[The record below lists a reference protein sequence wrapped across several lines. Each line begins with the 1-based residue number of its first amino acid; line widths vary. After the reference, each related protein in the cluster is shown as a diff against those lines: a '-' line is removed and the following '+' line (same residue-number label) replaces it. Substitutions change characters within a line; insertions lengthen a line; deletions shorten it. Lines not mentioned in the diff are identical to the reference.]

1 MALKHH
7 WKFNGNLQD
16 AVGDLHLTNVV
27 GTPAYTSN
35 KDGVANSC
43 VDNSVDWYAYSYDT
57 VELSDPQ
64 RSYSFWMQ
72 TPSPSEKFYIYQDK
86 MFYIAKPYSDNHIS
100 LYYRTNVNWNSAE
113 SGLRG
118 SLEGVIGD
126 WINVCITINNDGV
139 KKMFING
146 ILKGIVTNTIA
157 PVDDTYLSGV
167 LINRFRYFYRVYGIE
182 VYGTNPKNVDEFKYF
197 DHILTDGGV
206 TTVGQAASVNSEVW
220 LLYLDGVNNRPR
232 YTLNE
237 ATNVTATT
245 ATVSWTK

>member
-35 KDGVANSC
+35 KDGVPNSC
-43 VDNSVDWYAYSYDT
+43 VDNSSEWYAYSGYT
-57 VELSDPQ
+57 TEFSDAQ

-72 TPSPSEKFYIYQDK
+72 TPEQVSELAIYRDE
-86 MFYIAKPYSDNHIS
+86 MFYIMKQYITNSIS
-100 LYYRTNVNWNSAE
+100 LLYRSSALWGAE
-113 SGLRG
+113 FSGLTG
-118 SLEGVIGD
+118 SLEGAIGE
-126 WINVCITINNDGV
+126 WINVCITVNNDGV

-157 PVDDTYLSGV
+157 PVDDIYLSGV
-167 LINRFRYFYRVYGIE
+167 LINRFRKFSSYFYPN
-182 VYGTNPKNVDEFKYF
+182 TKNIDEFKYF

-206 TTVGQAASVNSEVW
+206 TTVGQIASVNSEVW

>member
-35 KDGVANSC
+35 KDGAANSC
-43 VDNSVDWYAYSYDT
+43 VDNSVDWYAYSYNT

-64 RSYSFWMQ
+64 RSYSFWIENPLD
-72 TPSPSEKFYIYQDK
+72 TFSTRIPIYQDK
-86 MFYIAKPYSDNHIS
+86 MFHVGKPFSSRSIFLWHRSDI
-100 LYYRTNVNWNSAE
+100 RWTQVG
-113 SGLRG
+113 SGLSG
-118 SLEGVIGD
+118 SFEGVIGD
-126 WINVCITINNDGV
+126 WIHVCITINNVGV

-157 PVDDTYLSGV
+157 PVDDISRSSV
-167 LINRFRYFYRVYGIE
+167 LINRYRHINDTMFGA
-182 VYGTNPKNVDEFKYF
+182 NPKNIDEFKYF
-197 DHILTDGGV
+197 DHILTDGGL

>member
-43 VDNSVDWYAYSYDT
+43 VDNSSKWHAYSDNT
-57 VELSDPQ
+57 TEFSDAQ
-64 RSYSFWMQ
+64 RSYSLWIQ
-72 TPSPSEKFYIYQDK
+72 TPSPSSSYCVIYQDK
-86 MFYIAKPYSDNHIS
+86 MYVFLTFSNNLEVH
-100 LYYRTNVNWNSAE
+100 YRDSE
-113 SGLRG
+113 SWSSSTVL
-118 SLEGVIGD
+118 SVPMTSVENEWLH
-126 WINVCITINNDGV
+126 VCITINNSGV
-139 KKMFING
+139 KKLFING
-146 ILKGIVTNTIA
+146 ILKSIKTNSIS
-157 PVDDTYLSGV
+157 PRDSMRDSGAS
-167 LINRFRYFYRVYGIE
+167 INAGRNPRYP
-182 VYGTNPKNVDEFKYF
+182 NPNLKSVDEIKYF

>member
-43 VDNSVDWYAYSYDT
+43 VDNSTKWYAYSNNT
-57 VELSDPQ
+57 VELSDSQ
-64 RSYSFWMQ
+64 RSYSFWMEN
-72 TPSPSEKFYIYQDK
+72 PSDIYPLRCYIYQDK
-86 MFYIAKPYSDNHIS
+86 MFMFYVREDQSRDTIS
-100 LYYRTNVNWNSAE
+100 LACRYNINWYPGHVLSV
-113 SGLRG
+113 SFL
-118 SLEGVIGD
+118 GVTED
-126 WINVCITINNDGV
+126 WIHVCITINNVGV
-139 KKMFING
+139 KKIFING
-146 ILKGIVTNTIA
+146 ILKGTVTNTIA
-157 PVDDTYLSGV
+157 PVDDVSLSGV
-167 LINRFRYFYRVYGIE
+167 LINGFRDAYSLSGENR
-182 VYGTNPKNVDEFKYF
+182 KNVDEIKYF

-206 TTVGQAASVNSEVW
+206 TTVGQAVSVNSEVW

>member
-16 AVGDLHLTNVV
+16 AVGDLHLINVV

-43 VDNSVDWYAYSYDT
+43 LDNSVSWYAYSHNT
-57 VELSDPQ
+57 TELSDSQ
-64 RSYSFWMQ
+64 RSYSFWIQ
-72 TPSPSEKFYIYQDK
+72 TPPPLGGLAIYQDR
-86 MFYIAKPYSDNHIS
+86 MFHIAKDYLVNGIS
-100 LYYRTNVNWNSAE
+100 LAYRSSTLWDYDLT
-113 SGLRG
+113 GLYG
-118 SLEGVIGD
+118 EFSSIENE
-126 WINVCITINNDGV
+126 WIHVCITINNVGV

-157 PVDDTYLSGV
+157 PVDDIYRSGV
-167 LINRFRYFYRVYGIE
+167 LINRFRNGDAIS
-182 VYGTNPKNVDEFKYF
+182 GANPKNVDEFKYF

-206 TTVGQAASVNSEVW
+206 TIVGQAASANSEVW

>member
-43 VDNSVDWYAYSYDT
+43 LDFSGDYWYAYSYNT

-64 RSYSFWMQ
+64 RSYSFWIEN
-72 TPSPSEKFYIYQDK
+72 PSDSYRYAFYIYQDK
-86 MFYIAKPYSDNHIS
+86 MFAVQKRRWSNNIF
-100 LYYRTNVNWNSAE
+100 LRYRRDKNWDGGVDVLSV
-113 SGLRG
+113 
-118 SLEGVIGD
+118 SLEGVIGE

-157 PVDDTYLSGV
+157 PVDDVSLSGV
-167 LINRFRYFYRVYGIE
+167 LINGDRSAYRIY
-182 VYGTNPKNVDEFKYF
+182 TSDAKKNIDEFKYF

-206 TTVGQAASVNSEVW
+206 TIVGQAASVNSEVW

-245 ATVSWTK
+245 ATVSWSK